1 MRTAAFLALAGALA
15 GAARAQG
22 DLRAQEFERF
32 SVLTAPGPDEAS
44 PEVIAR
50 SRRLLY
56 AEHRVQKGEN
66 SAAALA
72 KAYGTTLGAVQ
83 ATNNNEFVLM
93 YPGMRMTV
101 LNRDGQLYEVR
112 KASETLDHVV
122 AKFRG
127 GVEERRKFKELLVRA
142 NSLPGIALLAP
153 YELDKGARLLI
164 PGVKINFDTYRFPFE
179 SQVRPRI
186 SSPFGYRFHPILHQ
200 NKFHEGLD
208 IPKPYGTPVYPA
220 RSGRVIEAG
229 WHEGY
234 GQLIEIRHPNGES
247 TRYGHLSKIYVH
259 IGSVV
264 QRGRTLIGRVG
275 STGLSTGPHL
285 HFEVRDKN
293 GKAVNPMASIGSS
306 TANQGRGPKRKRAA
320 PGGK

>member
-1 MRTAAFLALAGALA
+1 MKLAAALVVLLAG
-15 GAARAQG
+15 GARAQIEVRPQ
-22 DLRAQEFERF
+22 DFERF
-32 SVLTAPGPDEAS
+32 SVLTAPGPE
-44 PEVIAR
+44 EVPAEVLAK

-56 AEHRVQKGEN
+56 AEHRVQRGEN
-66 SAAALA
+66 SASALA
-72 KAYGTTLGAVQ
+72 KAYGTTLGAMQ

-101 LNRDGQLYEVR
+101 LNRDGQLYEVH
-112 KASETLDHVV
+112 KASETLDQVV

-127 GVEERRKFKELLVRA
+127 GAEERRKFKELLVRA
-142 NSLPGIALLAP
+142 NNLPGIALLAP

-164 PGVKINFDTYRFPFE
+164 PGVKVNFDTYRFPFE
-179 SQVRPRI
+179 SQARPAI
-186 SSPFGYRFHPILHQ
+186 SSPFGYRFHPILHRG
-200 NKFHEGLD
+200 KFHEGTD

-220 RSGRVIEAG
+220 KSGRVIEAG

-234 GQLIEIRHPNGES
+234 GQLIEIRHAGGES

-259 IGSVV
+259 PGQIV
-264 QRGRTLIGRVG
+264 QRGKTLIGRVG

-293 GKAVNPMASIGSS
+293 GKAVNPIASIGH
-306 TANQGRGPKRKRAA
+306 AGAVMAARKRK
-320 PGGK
+320 K